1 MLLKSVVSRV
11 GALRLRGTS
20 ARYFSVTKE
29 DGNKF
34 SLKAPRKSGTWPE
47 MPAQV
52 TGSNP
57 DLSLISQI
65 DGLKENISKLH
76 KQAIFDEYL
85 RGILDAQ
92 CSIYDVCQETDLQ
105 YAHALS
111 ELLGNEVYLKREDQQ
126 AVFSFKIRGAYNK
139 IASKA
144 RLRSKA
150 CGYEAR

>member
-1 MLLKSVVSRV
+1 MLRWSLTRLSAGCFRFASVRS
-11 GALRLRGTS
+11 
-20 ARYFSVTKE
+20 FSVTSE
-29 DGNKF
+29 DGSKF
-34 SLKAPRKSGTWPE
+34 SLKAPRTSGTWPE

-57 DLSLISQI
+57 ELSLISQI

-105 YAHALS
+105 YAHGLS

-126 AVFSFKIRGAYNK
+126 PVFSFKIRGAYNK
-139 IASKA
+139 IAS
-144 RLRSKA
+144 
-150 CGYEAR
+150 